1 MDYSLQQ
8 KKSFFNRMIV
18 SRLFTGLLVVIIGA
32 YAGFTVQSVALTNER
47 KELREE
53 IRQTQIAISDLE
65 VTYFELAQAID
76 PTTIEQLGFTETVTP
91 VFAYTEDSYPA
102 VAVVR

>member
-1 MDYSLQQ
+1 MDYSSQQ
-8 KKSFFNRMIV
+8 KKSFLNRVLV
-18 SRLFTGLLVVIIGA
+18 SRFFTGVLVLIIGA

-76 PTTIEQLGFTETVTP
+76 PTTIEQLGFSETVTP
-91 VFAYTEDSYPA
+91 VFAYTEESYPA
-102 VAVVR
+102 VALIR